1 MATFYGGGKDG
12 LVTKTEVNRYSHQI
26 QNDYEDEDPGQ
37 CVVICKA
44 DAGVARV
51 IATLVYMMEY
61 QHKSCHHDSERR
73 LFDLLYS

>member
-26 QNDYEDEDPGQ
+26 QNDYEEEDPGQ

-51 IATLVYMMEY
+51 KTTPVCMINR
-61 QHKSCHHDSERR
+61 HKGFTVMV
-73 LFDLLYS
+73 LNAVF